1 MDTDNTA
8 VVCLRPSNRNIRPVR
23 VSHNATID
31 CCSRSVD
38 KGCQKMCV
46 KHIRGREGGGG
57 GG

>member
-57 GG
+57 G